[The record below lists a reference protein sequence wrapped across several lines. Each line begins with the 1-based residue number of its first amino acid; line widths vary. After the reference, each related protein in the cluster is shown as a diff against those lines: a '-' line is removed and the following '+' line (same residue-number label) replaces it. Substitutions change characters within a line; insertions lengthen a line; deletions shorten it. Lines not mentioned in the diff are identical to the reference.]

1 MPNKIKPLRS
11 YTANSVPLT
20 TDLETHELAINWA
33 DSKAFTKDASGNI
46 VSITLGGGGGSGAD
60 TVLRALFVPPA
71 PTSVTATAGNGQ
83 ALLSW
88 TAPTGVIAQAPVTDY
103 VLQYSSNSGST
114 WTTFSDGTS
123 TATSATVTGLTNG
136 TAYTFRVAAVNSLG
150 TGAYSTASGSVTPS
164 SGVSVSYLV
173 VAGGGGGGFY
183 GGGGGGAGGYLS
195 GTQTL
200 SAGTYAIAIGSGGP
214 AGSDSVRGGS
224 GLSGSG
230 SSLGTIAVAVG
241 GGGGGG
247 MSTNPASG
255 GSGGGGGSDGDA
267 GAYNTGAAGTANQ
280 GSAGGN
286 GRGPGSES
294 GGGGG
299 GAGAAGGAGTSSSA
313 GAGGNGLQWVDGNYY
328 AGGGGGYASYGLNS
342 GAGAGAGGL
351 GGGGRGSQFYNS
363 DNALAGTQN
372 RGGGGGG
379 GYTGSNSPGSYGP
392 AAGGSGVVILRT
404 LATAASTTGSPTV
417 TQDGSGYNVYTFTG
431 TGSITF

>member
-1 MPNKIKPLRS
+1 MPNKIKPKRS

-20 TDLETHELAINWA
+20 SDLDTHELAINWV
-33 DSKAFTKDASGNI
+33 DGKAFTKDASGNI
-46 VSITLGGGGGSGAD
+46 VSVTLGGSGGGSDARWD
-60 TVLRALFVPPA
+60 LFLPPA
-71 PTSVTATAGNGQ
+71 PTSVTATAGNAQ
-83 ALLSW
+83 AVVAW
-88 TAPTGVIAQAPVTDY
+88 TAPTGVIAQAPVTSY
-103 VLQYSSNSGST
+103 VLQYKAASAST
-114 WTTFSDGTS
+114 WVTWPGAPASGGTL
-123 TATSATVTGLTNG
+123 VDDLTNG
-136 TAYTFRVAAVNSLG
+136 TAYTFRVAAVNSVG
-150 TGAYSTASGSVTPS
+150 TGAYSTASSSVTPS
-164 SGVSVSYLV
+164 VGVSVSYLV

-214 AGSDSVRGGS
+214 AGNDYVRGGS
-224 GLSGSG
+224 GLSGSN
-230 SSLGTIAVAVG
+230 SSLGTIAVAIG

-247 MSTNPASG
+247 MATNPASG

-267 GAYNTGAAGTANQ
+267 GSYNTGAAGTAGQ
-280 GSAGGN
+280 GNAGGN
-286 GRGPGSES
+286 GRGPGLES

-313 GAGGNGLQWVDGNYY
+313 GAGGNGLQWVDSNYY
-328 AGGGGGYASYGLNS
+328 AGGGGGYADNGLNN

-417 TQDGSGYNVYTFTG
+417 TQDGSYNVYTFTG
-431 TGSITF
+431 SGSITF